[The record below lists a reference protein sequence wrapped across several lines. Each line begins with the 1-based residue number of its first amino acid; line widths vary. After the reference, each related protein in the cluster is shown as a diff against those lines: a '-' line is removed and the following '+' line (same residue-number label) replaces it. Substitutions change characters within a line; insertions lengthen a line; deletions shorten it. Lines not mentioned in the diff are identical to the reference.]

1 MGFNEI
7 LATPLVPLR
16 PGSSSS
22 CSQNRR
28 YRPFFQAGIA
38 VALTLGAA
46 WGALLLV
53 RIAWA
58 GSFTAIG
65 LQEVNAHGH
74 AQVFGWVG
82 LFVMGMA
89 YYGLPR
95 LKQVRLAHPTPAM
108 LSLWLMGGGL
118 VVRSVSQAAVA
129 GWAGFGLPAVAGS
142 VAEIAAIGILGWVV
156 LSTLRGAGRRLEIL
170 DYYVLAALGWFFFQA
185 VYETV
190 YFIATL
196 LAPGREALLDL
207 VATWQ
212 GPLREIQIHGFA
224 MLMIL
229 GMSQRILPQWY
240 GLRRPSGAR
249 SLVSLVTITA
259 ALMGVVAGLV
269 LMRLAGHAWAG
280 MWYLS
285 VLAMAAATAA
295 LVWGWGLFS
304 TVERSDRSL
313 KYVRAAY
320 AWLFVSLAM
329 LVLLPVHQFVLLPW
343 LAPQSEAAAI
353 GFSHA
358 YYGAIRHGVTVG
370 FVSLMIMGVAARMVP
385 EFEGIQADRL
395 GRLWAPFFLVNTGCT
410 IRVVSQTLTDFT
422 GTAFGVAGV
431 SGLLELTGLAVWGLH
446 LWRLMK
452 DRQPAVETDLEPN
465 ANDTAVDGF
474 HANSVLEN
482 CVSERI

>member
-1 MGFNEI
+1 MGFNQFATTEP
-7 LATPLVPLR
+7 LAARQNRT
-16 PGSSSS
+16 SSGGED
-22 CSQNRR
+22 RR
-28 YRPFFQAGIA
+28 YRPFFRAGIA
-38 VALTLGAA
+38 VVLTLGAA

-53 RIAWA
+53 RIAWV
-58 GSFTAIG
+58 GSFTSVG

-74 AQVFGWVG
+74 AQIFGWLG

-95 LKQVRLAHPTPAM
+95 LRQVELAHPRLAVV
-108 LSLWLMGGGL
+108 SLWLMGVGL
-118 VVRSVSQAAVA
+118 VLRTVFQAAVT
-129 GWAGFGLPAVAGS
+129 GWEGFGLPAVLGS

-156 LSTLRGAGRRLEIL
+156 FRTLKGADRRLEVP
-170 DYYVLAALGWFFFQA
+170 DYYVLTALGWFFFQA

-190 YFIATL
+190 YFTATL
-196 LAPGREALLDL
+196 LAPGREELLAL

-240 GLRRPSGAR
+240 RLRRPNDVKSFA
-249 SLVSLVTITA
+249 SLLAITA
-259 ALMGVVAGLV
+259 ALVGVVAGLV
-269 LMRLAGHAWAG
+269 LMRLAGPAWAG
-280 MWYLS
+280 LWYLS
-285 VLAMAAATAA
+285 VLAMAGATAA
-295 LVWGWGLFS
+295 LVWGWGLFGR
-304 TVERSDRSL
+304 VERSDRSL

-329 LVLLPVHQFVLLPW
+329 LVLLPAHQFALLPW
-343 LAPQSEAAAI
+343 LAPQSDAAAM

-385 EFEGIQADRL
+385 EFEGIRPHTL
-395 GRLWAPFFLVNTGCT
+395 GRLWTPFLLVNTGCA

-422 GTAFGVAGV
+422 GSAFAVAGV
-431 SGLLELTGLAVWGLH
+431 SGLLELTGLAVWGVH
-446 LWRLMK
+446 LWQLM
-452 DRQPAVETDLEPN
+452 RGRECAVTREVVP
-465 ANDTAVDGF
+465 
-474 HANSVLEN
+474 
-482 CVSERI
+482 